1 MSKPK
6 IIIAS
11 PSYNPAIGGAIVL
24 HKLCHILN
32 TLGYNSYL
40 TTTIKVNG
48 NLDEYYLNEDY
59 NTKLATDIDIE
70 NDIIVYPEIQ
80 PGNPFGCKKVIRFIL
95 NKFHLPEYDNTIS
108 TWSDTDYWLYYHELF
123 YDGIKEK
130 NMLNILDSK
139 VDIFKDYGLERKI
152 EACFTYRKKS
162 HEQNNLPVVHPPK
175 SIEIGY
181 NTQDNELINI
191 FNSCKRFYSYDTETY
206 LSILASLCGCES
218 IVVPYKNITKE
229 NVLELQP
236 SFKYGVAYGIEDLE
250 YANSTRHLLKD
261 HLLNLEN
268 KQVEETKIA
277 FEKIFKYFNI

>member
-6 IIIAS
+6 IIITS

-32 TLGYNSYL
+32 TLGYDSYL
-40 TTTIKVNG
+40 TTTLKLNG
-48 NLDEYYLNEDY
+48 NLNEYYLNENY
-59 NTKLATDIDIE
+59 NTKLATNIDTE
-70 NDIIVYPEIQ
+70 NDIIIYPEIES
-80 PGNPFGCKKVIRFIL
+80 GNPFECKKVIRFIL

-108 TWSDTDYWLYYHELF
+108 TWNDTDYWLYYHELF

-139 VDIFKDYGLERKI
+139 IDIFKDYGLERKI

-162 HEQNNLPVVHPPK
+162 HERNSLPVVHPPK

-181 NTQDNELINI
+181 NAQDNELINL
-191 FNSCKRFYSYDTETY
+191 FNSSKRFYSYDTETY
-206 LSILASLCGCES
+206 LSVLASLCGCES
-218 IVVPYKNITKE
+218 IVVPYKNITKQ

-261 HLLNLEN
+261 HLQNLEN
-268 KQVEETKIA
+268 NQIKETKIA